1 MANAKVMAG
10 ASRLKSAIRSL
21 RDEWI
26 LTEPTWND
34 VVRQRF
40 EQRYLTPLEPAAD
53 SALVGMQKLADVLD
67 RIRRDC
73 TDRSELP

>member
-10 ASRLKSAIRSL
+10 ASRLKSATRNL
-21 RDEWI
+21 RDAWL

-40 EQRYLTPLEPAAD
+40 EQRYLLPLEPAVD
-53 SALVGMQKLADVLD
+53 SALGGMQKLADTLD

-73 TDRSELP
+73 TDRSELL